1 MFKMDI
7 IVPYSFD
14 SCVLTHSAISHHTL
28 VNKKVQKCSLN
39 KYITPKDRKEL
50 NDSESMLDMDVIL
63 VESYTSLFYPLAM
76 RKVDQICGITTGEE
90 GYLIL
95 RKPYDFDSTA
105 KMGERGSF
113 ELNGRQKKMYL
124 MPCFALTCLRKI
136 YIVI

>member
-1 MFKMDI
+1 M
-7 IVPYSFD
+7 
-14 SCVLTHSAISHHTL
+14 
-28 VNKKVQKCSLN
+28 
-39 KYITPKDRKEL
+39 
-50 NDSESMLDMDVIL
+50 
-63 VESYTSLFYPLAM
+63 
-76 RKVDQICGITTGEE
+76 TGEE

-136 YIVI
+136 DKNTTLHSDIIVSGAGGWLSGGNKLLQSLTYKYSKDHPRTISDKK